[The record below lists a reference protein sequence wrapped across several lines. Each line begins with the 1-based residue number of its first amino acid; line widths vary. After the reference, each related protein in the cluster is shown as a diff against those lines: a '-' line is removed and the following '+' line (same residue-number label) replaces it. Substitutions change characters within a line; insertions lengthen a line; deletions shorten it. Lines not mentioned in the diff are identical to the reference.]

1 MEKVKEEKVSI
12 FSLSFSLFFLYER
25 YNIACFNFLV
35 LAVFFVEQSW
45 FSLFVINA
53 VSHFVMLAIFKKKK
67 NEISIFFFFVTKRY
81 IYLRVDKKRLSREI
95 NHLYLL
101 CISCTYFLYIIS
113 ILLKSII
120 NFKGRN
126 LDSNRSF
133 RTSPPYRCVCVCV
146 CVSHLIARI
155 VNFTGKL
162 TIRRGQTRFQN
173 K

>member
-1 MEKVKEEKVSI
+1 MNATVYGKSERGESFDI
-12 FSLSFSLFFLYER
+12 FSLSLFFFLYER

-81 IYLRVDKKRLSREI
+81 IYLRVDKKRLSCEI

-113 ILLKSII
+113 ILLKSVI

-133 RTSPPYRCVCVCV
+133 RTSPPYRCVCMCV
-146 CVSHLIARI
+146 CVFPI
-155 VNFTGKL
+155 
-162 TIRRGQTRFQN
+162 
-173 K
+173 